1 MVYLVLKE
9 LTFMADDVII
19 VMSSLTKDMNSRAD
33 LYRAN
38 AIRVL
43 TGITDVRV
51 LQSSTTSPCFFIGH
65 DACLCGE
72 IFEAIYSR

>member
-9 LTFMADDVII
+9 LTTMADDVII
-19 VMSSLTKDMNSRAD
+19 VMSSLTKDMNSKAD

-43 TGITDVRV
+43 TGITDVRALFLSQV
-51 LQSSTTSPCFFIGH
+51 NFIWLGY
-65 DACLCGE
+65 DAR
-72 IFEAIYSR
+72 FR

>member
-9 LTFMADDVII
+9 LTPMSDDVII
-19 VMSSLTKDMNSRAD
+19 VMSSLTKDMNSKTD

-43 TGITDVRV
+43 TGITDV
-51 LQSSTTSPCFFIGH
+51 SNDKNI
-65 DACLCGE
+65 
-72 IFEAIYSR
+72 